1 MSWTA
6 KRFYKT
12 VEVAVAPDGFS
23 VTLDGRPVKTPVGS
37 LLVLSTEDLAAAVAE
52 EWMAQEQ
59 TIKPQTMPITQ
70 LAATTLD
77 RVGPQREAMIGLALS
92 YASTDLVCYRAD
104 SPADLIERQ
113 EADWQPLL
121 DWLSAT
127 CGARLEVTSG
137 VIPLKQPA
145 DALDTL
151 RGVIVPFTD
160 TELTALINA
169 TQALG
174 SLVIALA
181 LILGRVDADTAFA
194 LSQLDESYQIERW
207 GDDEEAEARRRALRE
222 EVFLSTVFLA
232 LARSSNN
239 TNGG

>member
-12 VEVAVAPDGFS
+12 AEVAAAPGGFS

-37 LLVLSTEDLAAAVAE
+37 PLVLPTADLAAAVAE
-52 EWMAQEQ
+52 EWLAQQE
-59 TIKPQTMPITQ
+59 TIKPQSMPITQ

-77 RVGPQREAMIGLALS
+77 RVGPQRAAMIDLALS

-137 VIPLKQPA
+137 IIPLEQPVE
-145 DALDTL
+145 ALDKL
-151 RGVIVPFTD
+151 RIVITGFTD
-160 TELTALINA
+160 VELTALI
-169 TQALG
+169 TGMQALG

-181 LILGRVDADTAFA
+181 LMLGRVDAYRAFA

-207 GDDEEAEARRRALRE
+207 GDDEEAAERRQSLRE
-222 EVFLSTVFLA
+222 EVRLAAVFLE
-232 LARSSNN
+232 LARSSDKE
-239 TNGG
+239 TT